1 MIIGTFSLILIGF
14 PFFLVSGSFL
24 TNLSVVLIGLY
35 YIFSLKRPEARKY
48 LNYFIVKLILIFWIY
63 SILSSLLSEN
73 IFLSL
78 ESSLFY
84 GRFIFFSLGTAFII
98 SQNKETINYFGY
110 SLWAC
115 LILLTLDGYLQFF
128 TGANIL
134 GWEKFDPM
142 RISSFFG
149 DELILGNFIA
159 RLMPLAFFFVSLF
172 SVKNKYLLIFF
183 GLIILMLVDVLIFLS
198 GERTAFFLLILGTM
212 MIIFLVPNFRV
223 MRAITFLFSCLAVIL
238 ITTQFTV
245 VKERMIDQTIGDMG
259 IANPNQDTVIFSQ
272 GHQDHYATAFRM
284 FLDKP
289 LLGHGPKMFREAC
302 SNYDTYLY
310 GCSSHPHNTYLQVLS
325 ELGIIG
331 LLPLLGLFLYIIFI
345 LFRHFISHI
354 LSKKKFILRN
364 EEIFLLIAFTITL
377 WPLAPTLSFFTSWIN
392 AIYYLPLG
400 FYIYIT
406 QNK

>member
-172 SVKNKYLLIFF
+172 SVKNKYLLIFL
-183 GLIILMLVDVLIFLS
+183 GLIILIS
-198 GERTAFFLLILGTM
+198 LLIGK
-212 MIIFLVPNFRV
+212 
-223 MRAITFLFSCLAVIL
+223 L
-238 ITTQFTV
+238 I
-245 VKERMIDQTIGDMG
+245 
-259 IANPNQDTVIFSQ
+259 
-272 GHQDHYATAFRM
+272 
-284 FLDKP
+284 
-289 LLGHGPKMFREAC
+289 
-302 SNYDTYLY
+302 
-310 GCSSHPHNTYLQVLS
+310 
-325 ELGIIG
+325 
-331 LLPLLGLFLYIIFI
+331 
-345 LFRHFISHI
+345 
-354 LSKKKFILRN
+354 
-364 EEIFLLIAFTITL
+364 
-377 WPLAPTLSFFTSWIN
+377 
-392 AIYYLPLG
+392 
-400 FYIYIT
+400 
-406 QNK
+406 